1 MKSKRIVIGTCA
13 VLVLA
18 FAFMQYVHRG
28 YVGVI
33 DTQDSPKVLRPG
45 FHFRPPWV
53 RVTYYPV
60 VTHEVA
66 IKTSSEGSRGKCK
79 FDVSLQLS
87 VMPDSVASLHKAY
100 GGRYVESLITPLVA
114 DFLLCRG
121 SAAEGWS
128 PEAEKVGKALTAHI
142 NTAVNPYGIYV
153 YAIWVRTFEVETNLK
168 TMIE

>member
-1 MKSKRIVIGTCA
+1 MRSKPIVIGTCA

-18 FAFMQYVHRG
+18 FAFILYVHRG
-28 YVGVI
+28 YVGV
-33 DTQDSPKVLRPG
+33 TGSRSSPEVLRPG
-45 FHFRPPWV
+45 FHFRAPWV
-53 RVTYYPV
+53 RVTYYPII
-60 VTHEVA
+60 TREIA

-79 FDVSLQLS
+79 FDMSLQLS

-121 SAAEGWS
+121 SAVEGWS

-142 NTAVNPYGIYV
+142 NSAVNPYGIYI
-153 YAIWVRTFEVETNLK
+153 YSIWMRTFEVETDLK
-168 TMIE
+168 TTIE